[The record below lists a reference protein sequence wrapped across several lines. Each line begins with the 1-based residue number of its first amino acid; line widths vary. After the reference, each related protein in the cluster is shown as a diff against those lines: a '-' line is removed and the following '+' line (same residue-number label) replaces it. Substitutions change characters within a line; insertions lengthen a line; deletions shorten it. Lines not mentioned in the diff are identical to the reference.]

1 MNMKQ
6 HNLKMPIDL
15 LERFKTLA
23 DEKQTKVSKLI
34 RQSMELYISKERQHS
49 IQPEDEILM
58 PISLRIAKEIE
69 REDIHSLC
77 LLNGI
82 CSELWNAYLIKIGYS
97 VQPTDILHAAQ
108 QILGCGL
115 ELEEVHD
122 DRQRIVSDYT
132 DYYIKRYLQ

>member
-1 MNMKQ
+1 MMKQ
-6 HNLKMPIDL
+6 HNLKMPNDL
-15 LERFKTLA
+15 LERFRTLA